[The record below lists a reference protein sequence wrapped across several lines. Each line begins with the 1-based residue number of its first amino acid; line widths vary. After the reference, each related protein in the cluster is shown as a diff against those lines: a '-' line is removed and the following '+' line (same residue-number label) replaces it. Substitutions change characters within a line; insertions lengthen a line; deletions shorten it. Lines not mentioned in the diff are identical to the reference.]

1 MNTSSAK
8 IVGVLAITLAASW
21 PPSRAEA
28 QIIAP
33 REAAQIEFG
42 SVSIYPSLRLVD
54 VGLDENVYNDAANA
68 KEDYTLT
75 IASKALTVWRLG
87 LNELMFSAGSDY
99 VWFKENASQRS
110 TNANYGLRFNLSA
123 SRFKPFIGAERV
135 QTRTRP
141 NVEID
146 TRARRLDHQ
155 IVAGANFNISD
166 RTAISTNAE
175 YTDSRYDDGEE
186 FRGVELDDALNH
198 TSQTYS
204 AGVRYTVTPLTTI
217 AVMANYTQDAF
228 KQSHLRDSKAYSVTP
243 VVEFAPD
250 AAIRG
255 TFSAGVEM
263 FSPDDPTLAD
273 TTGLILEGALNW
285 SIFSGWTVFDVSAR
299 RNVNYSYQD
308 TEPMYLQTGARLLVT
323 QRLFGPIGLQASAE
337 RQHLSYRWRRGVPPT
352 PGSEAREDTADVF
365 GGGVQVDL
373 GRGFIAVVGAEKAR
387 RHSIEDPRQNF
398 SRTRLISNITVGQ

>member
-1 MNTSSAK
+1 MQRTNLYRKVRHGHRPPGPGNHETSSAK
-8 IVGVLAITLAASW
+8 IVGLLHRPRASW
-21 PPSRAEA
+21 PPSPAEA

-54 VGLDENVYNDAANA
+54 VGLDENVYNDAVNA
-68 KEDYTLT
+68 KEDYTFT

-155 IVAGANFNISD
+155 IVAGANFNISE

-175 YTDSRYDDGEE
+175 YTDSRYDDGEQ

-198 TSQTYS
+198 ASQTYS
-204 AGVRYTVTPLTTI
+204 GGVRYTVTPLTTF
-217 AVMANYTQDAF
+217 AVMAIHPGHVHRLA
-228 KQSHLRDSKAYSVTP
+228 SAGLESYSVTP
-243 VVEFAPD
+243 VGEFPPMRQYAD
-250 AAIRG
+250 LL
-255 TFSAGVEM
+255 AGVEL
-263 FSPDDPTLAD
+263 FSPEDPRSPTPRGDSRRRAH
-273 TTGLILEGALNW
+273 W
-285 SIFSGWTVFDVSAR
+285 SIF
-299 RNVNYSYQD
+299 
-308 TEPMYLQTGARLLVT
+308 
-323 QRLFGPIGLQASAE
+323 
-337 RQHLSYRWRRGVPPT
+337 RW
-352 PGSEAREDTADVF
+352 
-365 GGGVQVDL
+365 
-373 GRGFIAVVGAEKAR
+373 GRCL
-387 RHSIEDPRQNF
+387 
-398 SRTRLISNITVGQ
+398 T